1 MIQNLDSILYLLVLV
16 SDPVTWTSRT
26 AAVGLAEQIA
36 LVFIDTARVKGRLTK
51 LYFSFQSYFSLQVRL
66 RIRRS

>member
-16 SDPVTWTSRT
+16 SAPVTWTSRT

-36 LVFIDTARVKGRLTK
+36 LVFIAIARVKGRLTK
-51 LYFSFQSYFSLQVRL
+51 L
-66 RIRRS
+66 